1 MSSMLFHP
9 EVHSDHDFLP
19 ITGTDYLEL
28 YVGNAR
34 QSAYYYRAAFGMS
47 LVAWAG
53 PETGL
58 RDRASYVVEQG
69 GIRLVLTTPLRPDC
83 GIADHIRRHGDGVRD
98 IAFCVD
104 DAKLAWREAT
114 RRGARSVHEC
124 HELEDDFGRVKL
136 ASIAAYGDTIHTF
149 VERGKYFGPFLP
161 GYEVVDHNP
170 SFCDPVA
177 RPVGLTAIDHIA
189 GNVGWNELRR
199 WIDFYTGVLGFSL
212 HPSCEDDDDSAA
224 NASGA
229 SKVVTCNDAG
239 INFPINEPAEL
250 KRGAFERSKP
260 TQGKSTQGKSW
271 IEEYLESYHG
281 PGVQRIA
288 LATEDILETVDR
300 MRSQGVEFL
309 KIPSSYYMTL
319 RTRRGEEACVEE
331 PIAELERLGILVDR
345 DDSGYMLQA
354 VTRPVEDRPTL
365 FFEIVQRKG
374 CGSFGAESLRS
385 LAEAMETGTKA
396 VRS

>member
-1 MSSMLFHP
+1 MSSMLFQP
-9 EVHSDHDFLP
+9 EVHTDHDFLP

-58 RDRASYVVEQG
+58 HDRASYVVEQG
-69 GIRLVLTTPLRPDC
+69 GIRLVLTTPLRPDG

-98 IAFCVD
+98 IAMCVD
-104 DAKLAWREAT
+104 DARQAWREAT
-114 RRGARSVHEC
+114 RRGARSIHEC

-149 VERGKYFGPFLP
+149 VERDKYFGPFLP
-161 GYEVVDHNP
+161 GYHHVDYGD
-170 SFCDPVA
+170 SFHDPVA

-199 WIDFYTGVLGFSL
+199 WIDFYTDVLGFSI
-212 HPSCEDDDDSAA
+212 HRCCEAEDETLAETTGS
-224 NASGA
+224 
-229 SKVVTCNDAG
+229 SKVVTCYEG
-239 INFPINEPAEL
+239 RISFPINAPAEL
-250 KRGAFERSKP
+250 KSNGRER
-260 TQGKSTQGKSW
+260 GKSW
-271 IEEYLESYHG
+271 IEQYLESYHG

-288 LATEDILETVDR
+288 LATENILETVEK
-300 MRSQGVEFL
+300 MRIQGVEFL
-309 KIPSSYYMTL
+309 PIPQSYY
-319 RTRRGEEACVEE
+319 TRLKMRPGCVEE
-331 PIAELERLGILVDR
+331 PIEELERLGILVDQ
-345 DDSGYMLQA
+345 DESGYMLQA

-374 CGSFGAESLRS
+374 CGGFGAKSFKALSDAIEV
-385 LAEAMETGTKA
+385 ETQST
-396 VRS
+396 RNR

>member
-1 MSSMLFHP
+1 MLLHP
-9 EVHSDHDFLP
+9 EVHSENDLLS

-58 RDRASYVVEQG
+58 HDRASYVVEQG
-69 GIRLVLTTPLRPDC
+69 GIRLVLTTPLRPDG

-98 IAFCVD
+98 IAMCVD
-104 DAKLAWREAT
+104 DARQAWREAT
-114 RRGARSVHEC
+114 RRGARSIHEC
-124 HELEDDFGRVKL
+124 HELEDEFGRVRV

-149 VERGKYFGPFLP
+149 VERDKYFGPFLP
-161 GYEVVDHNP
+161 GYHPVDHGAH
-170 SFCDPVA
+170 FDDPVA

-199 WIDFYTGVLGFSL
+199 WIDFYTDVLGFSI
-212 HPSCEDDDDSAA
+212 HQSCEEDGKTLAETAGS
-224 NASGA
+224 
-229 SKVVTCNDAG
+229 SKVVTCYKGG
-239 INFPINEPAEL
+239 ISFPINEPAEL
-250 KRGAFERSKP
+250 RSAARDR
-260 TQGKSTQGKSW
+260 GKSW
-271 IEEYLESYHG
+271 IEQYLESYHG

-288 LATEDILETVDR
+288 LATDDVLETAEK
-300 MRSQGVEFL
+300 MRGQGVEFL
-309 KIPSSYYMTL
+309 KIPPSYYSRMRTL
-319 RTRRGEEACVEE
+319 PARIEES
-331 PIAELERLGILVDR
+331 IDDLERLGILVDR
-345 DDSGYMLQA
+345 DESGYMLHA

-374 CGSFGAESLRS
+374 CCGFGGESFRELAESIEVESRS
-385 LAEAMETGTKA
+385 
-396 VRS
+396 VRNRF

>member
-1 MSSMLFHP
+1 MLFHP

-19 ITGTDYLEL
+19 ITGTDYLEF

-58 RDRASYVVEQG
+58 HDRASYVVEQG
-69 GIRLVLTTPLRPDC
+69 GIRLVLTTPLRPDG

-98 IAFCVD
+98 IAMCVD
-104 DAKLAWREAT
+104 DARQAWREAT
-114 RRGARSVHEC
+114 RRGARSIHEC

-149 VERGKYFGPFLP
+149 VERDKYFGPFLP
-161 GYEVVDHNP
+161 GYHPVDHGVHYH
-170 SFCDPVA
+170 DPVA

-199 WIDFYTGVLGFSL
+199 WIDFYTDVLGFSI
-212 HPSCEDDDDSAA
+212 HRSCEAEDETLAETTGS
-224 NASGA
+224 
-229 SKVVTCNDAG
+229 SKVVTCYEG
-239 INFPINEPAEL
+239 RISFPINAPAEV
-250 KRGAFERSKP
+250 KYKGRER
-260 TQGKSTQGKSW
+260 GKSW
-271 IEEYLESYHG
+271 IEQYLESYHG

-288 LATEDILETVDR
+288 LATENILETVEK
-300 MRSQGVEFL
+300 MRSQGVDFL
-309 KIPSSYYMTL
+309 SIPPSYYARL
-319 RTRRGEEACVEE
+319 RVRPGCVEE
-331 PIAELERLGILVDR
+331 PIEELERLGILVDR
-345 DDSGYMLQA
+345 DESGYMLQA

-374 CGSFGAESLRS
+374 CGGFGAESFRELS
-385 LAEAMETGTKA
+385 EAMEVETLSI
-396 VRS
+396 RNR

>member
-19 ITGTDYLEL
+19 ITGTDYLEF

-69 GIRLVLTTPLRPDC
+69 EIRLVLTTPLRPDG

-98 IAFCVD
+98 IALGVD
-104 DAKLAWREAT
+104 DAKQAWREAT

-149 VERGKYFGPFLP
+149 VERDKYFGPFLP
-161 GYEVVDHNP
+161 GYEVVDHRSNYH
-170 SFCDPVA
+170 DPVA

-199 WIDFYTGVLGFSL
+199 WIDFYTDVLGFSL
-212 HPSCEDDDDSAA
+212 HRSSEAEDDADAD
-224 NASGA
+224 GA
-229 SKVVTCNDAG
+229 SKVVTCHEG
-239 INFPINEPAEL
+239 HINFPINEPSDL
-250 KRGAFERSKP
+250 KKRSLE
-260 TQGKSTQGKSW
+260 GGKSW
-271 IEEYLESYHG
+271 IEQYLESYHG
-281 PGVQRIA
+281 PGVQRVA
-288 LATEDILETVDR
+288 LATEDLVETVEK
-300 MRSQGVEFL
+300 MRCQGVDFL
-309 KIPSSYYMTL
+309 SIPSSYYAQL
-319 RTRRGEEACVEE
+319 RARPGCVKESIE
-331 PIAELERLGILVDR
+331 ELERLGILVDR
-345 DDSGYMLQA
+345 DESGYILQA
-354 VTRPVEDRPTL
+354 ITRPVEDRPTL

-374 CGSFGAESLRS
+374 CGGFGAESFRALS
-385 LAEAMETGTKA
+385 EAIATETRA
-396 VRS
+396 IRNR

>member
-19 ITGTDYLEL
+19 ITGTDYLEF

-58 RDRASYVVEQG
+58 HDRASYVVEQG
-69 GIRLVLTTPLRPDC
+69 GIRLVLTTPLRPDG

-98 IAFCVD
+98 IALCVD
-104 DAKLAWREAT
+104 DARLAWREAT

-124 HELEDDFGRVKL
+124 HELEDEFGRVKL

-149 VERGKYFGPFLP
+149 VERDKYFGPFLP
-161 GYEVVDHNP
+161 GYEIVDHGVN
-170 SFCDPVA
+170 FHDPVA

-199 WIDFYTGVLGFSL
+199 WIDFYTDVLGFSL
-212 HPSCEDDDDSAA
+212 HRSCEAEDETTA
-224 NASGA
+224 GTIGT
-229 SKVVTCNDAG
+229 SKVVTCHDG
-239 INFPINEPAEL
+239 RISFPINEPADL
-250 KRGAFERSKP
+250 KKRGWER
-260 TQGKSTQGKSW
+260 GKSW
-271 IEEYLESYHG
+271 IEQYLESYHG

-288 LATEDILETVDR
+288 LGTENILETVEK
-300 MRSQGVEFL
+300 MRGQGVEFL
-309 KIPSSYYMTL
+309 KIPPSYYAPL
-319 RTRRGEEACVEE
+319 RAKAGCVEE
-331 PIAELERLGILVDR
+331 PIDELERLGILVDR
-345 DDSGYMLQA
+345 DESGYMLQA

-374 CGSFGAESLRS
+374 CAGFGAESFRS
-385 LAEAMETGTKA
+385 LSEAIEVETSA
-396 VRS
+396 IRNR

>member
-1 MSSMLFHP
+1 MLFHP
-9 EVHSDHDFLP
+9 EVHPETDFLP

-58 RDRASYVVEQG
+58 HDRASYVVEQG
-69 GIRLVLTTPLRPDC
+69 EIRLVLTTPLRPDG

-98 IAFCVD
+98 IALCVD
-104 DAKLAWREAT
+104 DARHAWREAT

-149 VERGKYFGPFLP
+149 VERAKYFGPFLP
-161 GYEVVDHNP
+161 GYEVVDHR
-170 SFCDPVA
+170 SYQDPVA

-189 GNVGWNELRR
+189 GNVGWNELHR
-199 WIDFYTGVLGFSL
+199 WIDFYTNVLGFSM
-212 HPSCEDDDDSAA
+212 HRNCEAED
-224 NASGA
+224 NASADVAGA
-229 SKVVTCNDAG
+229 SRVVTCNKG
-239 INFPINEPAEL
+239 SIRFPINEPSAL
-250 KRGAFERSKP
+250 KKRDLARG
-260 TQGKSTQGKSW
+260 TSW
-271 IEEYLESYHG
+271 IERYLESYHG

-288 LATEDILETVDR
+288 LATENILETVEK
-300 MRSQGVEFL
+300 MRCQGVEFL
-309 KIPSSYYMTL
+309 DIPSGYYARL
-319 RTRRGEEACVEE
+319 RDLPGRVEE
-331 PIAELERLGILVDR
+331 PIMELERLGILVDG
-345 DDSGYMLQA
+345 DESGYMLQA

-374 CGSFGAESLRS
+374 CEGFGEESFRALSEAIELESR
-385 LAEAMETGTKA
+385 AT
-396 VRS
+396 RNR

>member
-9 EVHSDHDFLP
+9 EVHSENDFLP
-19 ITGTDYLEL
+19 ITGTDYLEF

-58 RDRASYVVEQG
+58 HDRASYVVEQG
-69 GIRLVLTTPLRPDC
+69 GIRLVLTTPLRPDG

-98 IAFCVD
+98 IAMCVD
-104 DAKLAWREAT
+104 DARQAWREAT
-114 RRGARSVHEC
+114 RRGARSIHEC
-124 HELEDDFGRVKL
+124 HELEDEYGRVKL

-149 VERGKYFGPFLP
+149 VERDKYFGPFLP
-161 GYEVVDHNP
+161 GYHPVDHGA
-170 SFCDPVA
+170 SFQDPVS

-199 WIDFYTGVLGFSL
+199 WIDFYTDVLGFSI
-212 HPSCEDDDDSAA
+212 HRSSEAEQETFAQTTGS
-224 NASGA
+224 
-229 SKVVTCNDAG
+229 SKVVTCYDGG
-239 INFPINEPAEL
+239 ISFPINEPA
-250 KRGAFERSKP
+250 KRKNKGRER
-260 TQGKSTQGKSW
+260 GKSW
-271 IEEYLESYHG
+271 IEQYLESYHG

-288 LATEDILETVDR
+288 LATENILETVEK
-300 MRSQGVEFL
+300 MRSQGVDFL
-309 KIPSSYYMTL
+309 RIPPSYYTRL
-319 RTRRGEEACVEE
+319 RVLPGRVEE
-331 PIAELERLGILVDR
+331 PIEELERLGILVDW
-345 DDSGYMLQA
+345 DESGYMLQA

-374 CGSFGAESLRS
+374 CGGFGEESFRALSEAIEVETRS
-385 LAEAMETGTKA
+385 I
-396 VRS
+396 RNRF